1 MTNTPGRRPKANSLL
16 PTVDPALDQDKIDQA
31 AIAMRDQARDDE
43 AAAFDVGQ
51 AVGAIQSTRMWR
63 SAFRAAELKLFARL
77 RALPNETVR
86 KIPVRV
92 DGEIRHGG
100 TAREFC
106 TMLFG
111 ASYSKLAEEQQ
122 NVEALG
128 EEAYDAAN
136 RLGLNRSALRIVRAL
151 PPEKLEAVRSAIEAG
166 SARADVL
173 SVIED
178 LAEQVEQVGK
188 ERDEAQA
195 EKQASDALLEKKNK
209 RIDQLERDRQR
220 ISKLPLD
227 EAFAAL
233 MKEAAGIAADCEG
246 AVLGQ
251 LRQALFAIKNHGDQD
266 NTPAMAG
273 LVGQIQARLTALR
286 EEFGLPDTSSAAEL
300 ELLRGVQQWGQ
311 D

>member
-1 MTNTPGRRPKANSLL
+1 MSNSPSARKSGKPAPTVEVVDASAPSKPSSSAVTILSAQAGEAMKVIGYDLAYDRDRVIQEARFYMAQSAEAMLEAGRRLL
-16 PTVDPALDQDKIDQA
+16 VIKEHEP
-31 AIAMRDQARDDE
+31 
-43 AAAFDVGQ
+43 
-51 AVGAIQSTRMWR
+51 
-63 SAFRAAELKLFARL
+63 
-77 RALPNETVR
+77 
-86 KIPVRV
+86 
-92 DGEIRHGG
+92 HGD
-100 TAREFC
+100 F
-106 TMLFG
+106 LVIV
-111 ASYSKLAEEQQ
+111 EE
-122 NVEALG
+122 
-128 EEAYDAAN
+128 
-136 RLGLNRSALRIVRAL
+136 RLGLNVRAAQRMMAASAKYLLNPALESKATALSLLGKTKLFELMSEADADLAALAEGGTLAGHTLDEVDAMTSRELRAALR
-151 PPEKLEAVRSAIEAG
+151 
-166 SARADVL
+166 
-173 SVIED
+173 
-178 LAEQVEQVGK
+178 
-188 ERDEAQA
+188 EAQA
-195 EKQASDALLEKKNK
+195 EKQAGDALLEKKNK